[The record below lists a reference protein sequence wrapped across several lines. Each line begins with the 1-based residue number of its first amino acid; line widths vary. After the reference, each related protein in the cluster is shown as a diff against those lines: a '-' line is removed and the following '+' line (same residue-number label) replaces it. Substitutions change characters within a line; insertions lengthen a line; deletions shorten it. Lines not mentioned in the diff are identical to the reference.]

1 LASGLNGSKFD
12 YSGLKSGVSTN
23 VPIEIV
29 VNGEKRIAHE
39 GQTILGLLQ
48 ELGLEPARVAVE
60 YDRRIVKQVLWQET
74 VLRPGSQL
82 EIVQF
87 VGGG

>member
-1 LASGLNGSKFD
+1 MID
-12 YSGLKSGVSTN
+12 IT
-23 VPIEIV
+23 I
-29 VNGEKRIAHE
+29 NGESHITSD
-39 GQTILGLLQ
+39 GQSVLDLLH

-60 YDRRIVKQVLWQET
+60 LDRHILKQPRWAET
-74 VLRPGSQL
+74 LLRDGAQL

>member
-1 LASGLNGSKFD
+1 MIDL
-12 YSGLKSGVSTN
+12 T
-23 VPIEIV
+23 
-29 VNGEKRIAHE
+29 VNGEPRSAPE

-48 ELGLEPARVAVE
+48 QLELDPARVAVE
-60 YDRRIVKQVLWQET
+60 MDRHIVKQTRWAET
-74 VLRPGSQL
+74 VLRPGAQL

>member
-1 LASGLNGSKFD
+1 MID
-12 YSGLKSGVSTN
+12 VT
-23 VPIEIV
+23 
-29 VNGEKRIAHE
+29 VNGEPQFAPE

-48 ELGLEPARVAVE
+48 QLELDPARVAVE
-60 YDRRIVKQVLWQET
+60 LDRRILKQTLWAET
-74 VLRPGSQL
+74 EIRPGSQI